1 MKIYEKPMATIE
13 KIDVKDVI
21 TTSALNTTENATAVT
36 ALKDATGAA
45 NTIVFEW

>member
-21 TTSALNTTENATAVT
+21 TTSDLLVTSSEAAKQAITDAGATNA
-36 ALKDATGAA
+36 
-45 NTIVFEW
+45 IVFEW

>member
-21 TTSALNTTENATAVT
+21 TTSDLLTTQSTAAKQAFEAEVGT
-36 ALKDATGAA
+36 
-45 NTIVFEW
+45 NSIVFEW

>member
-21 TTSALNTTENATAVT
+21 TTSDLLITNNE
-36 ALKDATGAA
+36 AA
-45 NTIVFEW
+45 KQAIQAESANSIVFEW